1 MEQLPSTVFTIFF
14 LTLGPIKTIP
24 VFYNLTREATVRFRQ
39 KAALESVL
47 IALVACLLIGFLGRN
62 VLGNWGVSLE
72 ALRLAGGLI
81 LLINALKIV
90 TLQPPQPT
98 TGKKITSDAPL
109 SATTALAVSA
119 LTIPV
124 IITPYGVVAILV
136 FMIIVKDN
144 LVLQGHIVAQIF
156 LMMLLNYIGMIF
168 ASKIMSV
175 IGMSVLRMI
184 GWIFAIMQ
192 SALAID
198 IILDAFYSLGLI
210 KQIS

>member
-1 MEQLPSTVFTIFF
+1 MEQLPSTIFTIFF

-24 VFYNLTREATVRFRQ
+24 VFFNLTKEATVKFRQ
-39 KAALESVL
+39 KTALESAM
-47 IALVACLLIGFLGRN
+47 IATVVCLLIGFLGRN
-62 VLGNWGVSLE
+62 VLGNWGVSLD

-98 TGKKITSDAPL
+98 TAKKITSDAPL
-109 SATTALAVSA
+109 SATTALAISA

-124 IITPYGVVAILV
+124 IITPYGVVAILF

-144 LVLQGHIVAQIF
+144 LVLQGQIVVQIF
-156 LMMLLNYIGMIF
+156 LMMVLNYFGMLF
-168 ASKIMSV
+168 AHKIVNV
-175 IGMSVLRMI
+175 IGLLVLRMI

-198 IILDAFYSLGLI
+198 VMLEAFHSLGVL
-210 KQIS
+210 